1 MVVLC
6 EHGVLANLRPS
17 KLYGDVKHIKLN
29 DSGDFHLKFQA
40 FAKKNFVL
48 TIAYESRLAQKL
60 SRKAISHATS

>member
-40 FAKKNFVL
+40 FAKMRYQARIYLF
-48 TIAYESRLAQKL
+48 TRIFPQM
-60 SRKAISHATS
+60 RK